1 MARIP
6 ASTENAMVG
15 AAFPS
20 TPLVQAIS
28 ASNGTTTLTVAN
40 VSDSF
45 RILNGMVV
53 TGTGIS
59 GSPSLV
65 TGVNNSTGVITIAG
79 GTQSGMTAG
88 NYTFTPSLYLALFT
102 TDPTTVGTSGEVTGG
117 SYARQIITFGVPSSG
132 VVTSTDA
139 QNFTNM
145 PVEAGGCPYFAI
157 FGTLSGTTAYY
168 GGGTTSGLSGAIS
181 AGSTVAVAIGGVTW
195 TQS

>member
-79 GTQSGMTAG
+79 GTLSGMTAG
-88 NYTFTPSLYLALFT
+88 NYTFTLPMFLALFT
-102 TDPTTVGTSGEVTGG
+102 TDPGTSGASGEVTGG
-117 SYARQIITFGVPSSG
+117 SYARQTITFGLPASG

-139 QNFTNM
+139 QNFTSM
-145 PVEAGGCPYFAI
+145 PAEAGGCPYFFI
-157 FGTLSGTTAYY
+157 FATVSGTTYPI

-181 AGSTVAVAIGGVTW
+181 AGSTVAVAIGGVTF
-195 TQS
+195 TAS